1 MDDETVDQQEQS
13 AQQPTPAPAQPAAP
27 AQQPVSAQQPAP
39 AQAAAPAIKPVTPVR
54 RGGLAGIID
63 EFRDAISGTS
73 SQSVHQDA
81 DGNKYIKTDDLSGGQ
96 RWLRVIGTGIRGA
109 AAGMAAGRGPG
120 GTAKAFE
127 AGLQAGD
134 KQREQRQE
142 QAKEQNEEVK
152 QQQLEKFNAIKQQHD
167 LAAQNF
173 EMTRRQI
180 AASRADM
187 EFAQQQ
193 LNQELKPRDQG
204 GYGSIDLGTAK
215 DYKEFADR
223 MQATRPDFWRQV
235 YAGDG
240 HNVKQYPE
248 FDESGKQVGIHVVLR
263 TEDVSKQ
270 PAPQGATF
278 KRFIPGEKAGELGH
292 LEDVT
297 PSGMHTVGE
306 LETWTNA
313 ALSQQN
319 QERITAANLADK
331 QALAN
336 QRNSAAGANDARAEN
351 LQNGGSGRT
360 RKPGGTGAGAGAGA
374 GAGQGAGTPNQPA
387 HFETTGNPHADALL
401 QKWPEEIQTSVRG
414 LVNYQTSPDTF
425 PPRKYAKSGQMD
437 RETAVG
443 LAQMIDPTFSEKLFK
458 SRQAAL
464 IDFTSPKGK
473 AGGNIVALNT
483 AVQHLDKLNQDID
496 ALQNGNF
503 QGWNAAKNWVNTTV
517 EGKTAK
523 TNFETDRD
531 AVANEMATVFKGTG
545 ATDQEIKAWRE
556 NMSAAES
563 PQQLHES
570 MQHLLGLMSG
580 RLNAL
585 NGMYSAAMG
594 RNERSFTFLNDS
606 SRQILHRLGADEMVK
621 TDSAYVKQPQQQAAP
636 QQQQAPAPQTHQ
648 FSVSA
653 WQQAN
658 PHGDVNAAKALAQ
671 QQGYQVVQ

>member
-1 MDDETVDQQEQS
+1 MDDVTVDQTQQANP
-13 AQQPTPAPAQPAAP
+13 AQPQATAQPSAPAQSGS
-27 AQQPVSAQQPAP
+27 SAQPQSAP
-39 AQAAAPAIKPVTPVR
+39 QQVTPVTPVR

-63 EFRDAISGTS
+63 EFRDAIAGKT

-81 DGNKYIKTDDLSGGQ
+81 EGNKYIQTDNLSGGQ
-96 RWLRVIGTGIRGA
+96 KWLRVIGTGIRGA

-120 GTAKAFE
+120 GEFKAFE
-127 AGLQAGD
+127 AGLEAGD
-134 KQREQRQE
+134 KQRAQRE
-142 QAKEQNEEVK
+142 EKAKEQTEEVK
-152 QQQLEKFNAIKQQHD
+152 QAQLDKFNAIKQQHD

-173 EMTRRQI
+173 EMTRREI
-180 AASRADM
+180 AASRQDM
-187 EFAQQQ
+187 EFAQAR
-193 LNQELKPRDQG
+193 LDKELKPRDQH

-215 DYKEFADR
+215 DYREFADR
-223 MQATRPDFWRQV
+223 MQATRPDFWKQV

-248 FDESGKQVGIHVVLR
+248 YDESGKQVGIHVVLR

-313 ALSQQN
+313 ALKQQN
-319 QERITAANLADK
+319 DERITADNLADK
-331 QALAN
+331 QALAA
-336 QRNSAAGANDARAEN
+336 QRNSAAGANDARANN
-351 LQNGGSGRT
+351 LNN
-360 RKPGGTGAGAGAGA
+360 GGTGRMKKGTAGAGTGSGEGSGA
-374 GAGQGAGTPNQPA
+374 EKPMQPA
-387 HFETTGNPHADALL
+387 QLQTTGNAHADALL

-464 IDFTSPKGK
+464 IDFTSPKGR

-483 AVQHLDKLNQDID
+483 AVQHLDKLNSDID
-496 ALQNGNF
+496 ALHNSNWQAENAVGNWL
-503 QGWNAAKNWVNTTV
+503 QTQA
-517 EGKTAK
+517 GKTAK
-523 TNFETDRD
+523 TNFDTDRD

-556 NMSAAES
+556 KMSSSES
-563 PQQLHES
+563 PAQLHEA
-570 MQHLLGLMSG
+570 MDHLLGLMAG

-594 RNERSFTFLNDS
+594 RNERDFTFLNDN
-606 SRQILHRLGADEMVK
+606 SRQILQRLGAKEMVSLDNANYK
-621 TDSAYVKQPQQQAAP
+621 PRQQAAQP
-636 QQQQAPAPQTHQ
+636 AQTQAAPQTHQ

-658 PHGDVNAAKALAQ
+658 PNGDVNAARAAAQ
-671 QQGYQVVQ
+671 QQGYPVVQ